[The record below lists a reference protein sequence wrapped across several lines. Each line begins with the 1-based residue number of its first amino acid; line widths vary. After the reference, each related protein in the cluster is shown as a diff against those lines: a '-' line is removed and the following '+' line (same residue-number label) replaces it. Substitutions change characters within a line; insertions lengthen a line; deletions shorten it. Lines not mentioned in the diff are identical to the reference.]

1 MKLANRFA
9 FWVIAAAAVVGV
21 ATLGPALMRVPY
33 DESDSV
39 AVTFD
44 VRLGDGLEWA
54 GGCDILYVIAGTAY
68 PVRLQ
73 PLKNGDR
80 RQNIWVVTKVVKKPT
95 KVSLSATPMW
105 TGIPVRVQ
113 LRAPGVTARPVKA
126 IGPRTAT
133 ISTLID

>member
-1 MKLANRFA
+1 VKLANKPA
-9 FWVIAAAAVVGV
+9 FWVIAVAAALGV
-21 ATLGPALMRVPY
+21 ATLGPSLMRVPY
-33 DESDSV
+33 EESDSV

-44 VRLGDGLEWA
+44 VRLGDGQEWA
-54 GGCDILYVIAGTAY
+54 GGADILYVIAGTAY

-80 RQNIWVVTKVVKKPT
+80 RQNTWVATKVVKKPA

-113 LRAPGVTARPVKA
+113 LRAPGVTARPVTA
-126 IGPRTAT
+126 VGPRTAT
-133 ISTLID
+133 ISTLIT